1 MALRPGVQVAAVGGG
16 FALTCKMLG
25 EAAKGK
31 DFKVSGT
38 IVGQQI
44 DIAVADKSKTC
55 GCPSR

>member
-1 MALRPGVQVAAVGGG
+1 MGGG